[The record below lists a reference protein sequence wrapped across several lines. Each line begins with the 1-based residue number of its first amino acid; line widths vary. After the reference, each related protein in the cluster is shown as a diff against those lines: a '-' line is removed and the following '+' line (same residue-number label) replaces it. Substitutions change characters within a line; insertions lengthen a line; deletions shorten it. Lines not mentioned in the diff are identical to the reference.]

1 MLRFSLAVTAVTAG
15 FLSVLPGSAAAES
28 LTIERIFSAPALA
41 GESIRGL
48 RFAPDGESLTYLK
61 GRTDDA
67 SRYDLWQYHIDSAE
81 HQLLVDSDQL
91 FSGPEN
97 LSDEE
102 KARRE
107 RMRLSGSGI
116 VSYQWSAQS
125 DALLFPLNGDVY
137 YYHLD
142 TDQARQ
148 ITDTEAFETDA
159 RLSPQ
164 GNYVSFVREQNL
176 YTVALDSG
184 VEQAVTHRGGGVLK
198 FAMAEF
204 VAQEEMKRMTG
215 YWWAPDESAIALTK
229 VNQAPVK
236 VATRSEIY
244 ADRIETIE
252 QRYPYAGT
260 DNVVIDLGIVPLEQQ
275 GSADTSLED
284 SIQWLNLGALGD
296 GYLARVDW
304 MNDSQRLT
312 YQWQS
317 RDQQQLQLRLAQRG
331 QNQQQTL
338 LTETSDSWVNLHDDL
353 YFLEDN
359 KHFIWASER
368 SGYKHL
374 YLYRIDGGLIRQLSS
389 GNWAVDQLE
398 SVDEQTGAVYFT
410 GRRQSPLE
418 RHLYRNQ
425 LNTAAPGSPTQ
436 LTQREG
442 LHSISF
448 ASNHG
453 VYLDSF
459 QSLEQPSQI
468 SLHGPTGERIAWLNQ
483 NAIDAEH
490 PLKPYWR
497 DWLYP
502 QFGTLEAEDGQTLH
516 YQLTKPADFDA
527 DKQYPVLVYVYG
539 GPGVQVVDKGWG
551 NLFLQYMAQQG
562 YVVFS
567 LDNRGSAN
575 RGKAFEAPIYRSM
588 GEPEVAD
595 QMRGVDYLRSLD
607 FVDPQRIGIYGHSY
621 GGYMTL
627 MSMFKAPDYFAAGVS
642 GAPVTDWRLYDTHYT
657 ERYMGMPQQGDAYQQ
672 SSVFPYA
679 EDLQGD
685 LLIYH
690 GMADDNV
697 LFTHSTKL
705 YKQLQDNRQQ
715 FEMMNY
721 PGKKHSLNGTA
732 TKVHRHQLI
741 ADFFNQK
748 FLNKR

>member
-1 MLRFSLAVTAVTAG
+1 MLRFSLATAAVAG
-15 FLSVLPGSAAAES
+15 CLSVLSLPAAAEP

-48 RFAPDGESLTYLK
+48 RFAPDGKSLTYLK

-81 HQLLVDSDQL
+81 HQLLVDSDRL

-137 YYHLD
+137 YYNLERD
-142 TDQARQ
+142 EARQ

-184 VEQAVTHRGGGVLK
+184 KEQAITHTGEGVLK

-229 VNQAPVK
+229 VNEAPVE

-260 DNVVIDLGIVPLEQQ
+260 DNVIIDLGIVSLSSQ
-275 GSADTSLED
+275 SNDSSLED
-284 SIQWLNLGALGD
+284 SIQWLNLGSLGD
-296 GYLARVDW
+296 GYLARVNW

-317 RDQQQLQLRLAQRG
+317 RDQQELQLRLAQRG
-331 QNQQQTL
+331 KSQQQTL
-338 LTETSDSWVNLHDDL
+338 ITETSDSWVNLHDDL
-353 YFLEDN
+353 QFLEDN

-374 YLYRIDGGLIRQLSS
+374 YLYRIDGGLIRQLTS

-398 SVDEQTGAVYFT
+398 AVDEQTGVVYFT
-410 GRRQSPLE
+410 GRQQSPLQ

-425 LNTAAPGSPTQ
+425 LNTAAPGSPTR
-436 LTQREG
+436 LTQSEG

-448 ASNHG
+448 ASDHSA
-453 VYLDSF
+453 YLDTF
-459 QSLEQPSQI
+459 ESLEQPPQI
-468 SLHGPTGERIAWLNQ
+468 SLHGPTGERIAWLKQ
-483 NAIDAEH
+483 NNIDAGH

-502 QFGTLEAEDGQTLH
+502 EFGTLEAEDGQTLH

-527 DKQYPVLVYVYG
+527 DKRYPVLVYVYG

-575 RGKAFEAPIYRSM
+575 RGKAFEAPIYRNM
-588 GEPEVAD
+588 GDPEVAD
-595 QMRGVDYLRSLD
+595 QKRGVDYLRSLD
-607 FVDPQRIGIYGHSY
+607 FVDADRIGIYGHSY

-657 ERYMGMPQQGDAYQQ
+657 ERYMGMPQAGDAYQQ

-679 EDLQGD
+679 EQLQGD
-685 LLIYH
+685 LLMYH

-715 FEMMNY
+715 FDMMNY

-732 TKVHRHQLI
+732 TKIHRHRLI